1 MSTEVFPEQP
11 PLECKIGKEHTIHL
25 PDGWLSA
32 EEAHALNQLAKGR
45 RVLELG
51 AFKGRSTVA
60 MALTAKHVVSVDW
73 HGGDKHVKIG
83 PSLEDYKKNIE
94 PYKNIIPI
102 VGRFEQVVPLLEA
115 CKFEMIF
122 VDGQHDYP
130 SVIRDMYFAL
140 GFEPQVIAFH
150 DWGKFQVTQGLSA
163 FGIKPTSIVD
173 TLAIFDATKAPI
185 KVEVPDVS

>member
-1 MSTEVFPEQP
+1 MSKLVVPEHP
-11 PLECKIGKEHTIHL
+11 PIKYKDVEL

-32 EEAHALNQLAKGR
+32 KEASALNELARGR
-45 RVLELG
+45 RVLEMG

-73 HGGDKHVKIG
+73 HNGDKHVQLG
-83 PSLEDYKKNIE
+83 ESLTDYRKNIA

-102 VGRFEQVVPLLEA
+102 VGRFEQVIPLLSA
-115 CKFEMIF
+115 AKFEMIF
-122 VDGQHDYP
+122 IDGQHDFP

-140 GFEPQVIAFH
+140 GFEPQVIAVH
-150 DWGKFQVTQGLSA
+150 DWGLFQVTA
-163 FGIKPTSIVD
+163 GIQTFKLEPTSVVD

-185 KVEVPDVS
+185 KAEIKVGV